1 MRDTSTARGSR
12 SRNYN
17 AAVDLLER
25 NLVPDRSGRPYLR
38 TSQRVCSYAEV
49 AQAARTDRGCEV
61 SLGG

>member
-1 MRDTSTARGSR
+1 MSDTSTARGNG

-38 TSQRVCSYAEV
+38 TSQRVWSYAEV
-49 AQAARTDRGCEV
+49 TTANRARLAT
-61 SLGG
+61 